1 VNWITKP
8 EATMRIADVLRTK
21 GAAVATITPETSVA
35 GLLTELSMHNIGA
48 MVVVS
53 PDGLVGIVSE
63 RDVVRKLHEH
73 GADLLRLPVSEIM
86 TTFVATCTPGDTVD
100 HLSALMT
107 NKRVRHIP
115 VLENDRLVGIVSI
128 GDIVKQRMEELE
140 TEQRAL
146 QDYITRG

>member
-1 VNWITKP
+1 M

-21 GAAVATITPETSVA
+21 GGAVATITPETSVA
-35 GLLTELSMHNIGA
+35 GLLNELSLHNIGA

-53 PDGLVGIVSE
+53 TDGVVGIVSE

-73 GADLLRLPVSEIM
+73 GVDLLRLPVSEIM
-86 TTFVATCTPGDTVD
+86 TTMVATCTTTDTVD
-100 HLSALMT
+100 HLSVLMT
-107 NKRVRHIP
+107 NKRVRHVP
-115 VLENDRLVGIVSI
+115 VMEGDRLVGIVSI

-140 TEQRAL
+140 SQQRAL

>member
-1 VNWITKP
+1 M

-21 GAAVATITPETSVA
+21 GGTVATITPETSVS
-35 GLLTELSMHNIGA
+35 GLLNELSLHNIGA

-53 PDGLVGIVSE
+53 SDGVVGIVSE
-63 RDVVRKLHEH
+63 RDVVRKLHER
-73 GADLLRLPVSEIM
+73 GNDLLRLPVSEIM
-86 TTFVATCTPGDTVD
+86 TTMVATCTPTDTVD

-107 NKRVRHIP
+107 TKRVRHIP
-115 VLENDRLVGIVSI
+115 VVDGNRLIGIVSI

-140 TEQRAL
+140 SEQRAL

>member
-1 VNWITKP
+1 M

-21 GAAVATITPETSVA
+21 GGAVATITPETSVS
-35 GLLTELSMHNIGA
+35 GLLNELSLHNIGA

-53 PDGLVGIVSE
+53 TDGVVGIVSE

-73 GADLLRLPVSEIM
+73 GSDLLRLPVSEIM
-86 TTFVATCTPGDTVD
+86 TTMVATCTPTDTVD
-100 HLSALMT
+100 HLTAVMT
-107 NKRVRHIP
+107 TKRVRHIP
-115 VLENDRLVGIVSI
+115 VVENNRLIGIVSI